1 MTPDNEIPDEV
12 EYADIIVSMWA
23 LGDRLDRM
31 KETLEDINAQIER
44 MNEQGYPNP

>member
-23 LGDRLDRM
+23 LGERLDRM
-31 KETLEDINAQIER
+31 KETLKDINAQIDKL
-44 MNEQGYPNP
+44 P